1 MFRFPFCLAPIL
13 QYKLLSIN
21 RVIFRDGSV
30 FLCLTNAIVTC
41 MGNETANKQKGKQ
54 MRSNNKMILRAK
66 LMKQYTEEWV
76 LDCTGMSVDAIK
88 EEMQQA
94 YVDDRESVGWDCVSV
109 DLDHSEITTNLEIVE
124 WTD

>member
-1 MFRFPFCLAPIL
+1 
-13 QYKLLSIN
+13 
-21 RVIFRDGSV
+21 
-30 FLCLTNAIVTC
+30 